1 MDVRIEKEA
10 VKGGTLVRDAS
21 TGELLSV
28 HTDKTDSY
36 VDAATREAVKRQS
49 VRHQDA
55 LRRLVDR

>member
-10 VKGGTLVRDAS
+10 VKGGTLVRDAA

-36 VDAATREAVKRQS
+36 VDPKSREIGRAISERRK
-49 VRHQDA
+49 DA
-55 LRRLVDR
+55 MERLLNR